1 VDESKHNQL
10 MGVVKSGTSGL
21 RTQAARFA
29 TVDVNRTHTLARREP
44 VPQSFA
50 GPRPFALRPDDIS
63 SNGIEKRGLG
73 MAISESGGRF
83 RAASS
88 HVPAHEP
95 RCSGERDPRRRAVG
109 PGDVFASGGGLN
121 AASETAHAAGAYVR
135 GVGPR
140 RDRDSREVSTP
151 LAFGQPGQQLS
162 RGYVQGSQGK
172 PFGNRAANS
181 VLGLT
186 MDGVGRRGQVGGAS
200 KVTANGCAVQTQR
213 GLPADQRT
221 EYGRAPIRTGT
232 LGPQDAVP
240 ENNRSLDAS
249 RTAYDV
255 RNGNKA
261 GAAGPVSD
269 LRTFQLA
276 NERDAVSHRVSS
288 QNRGFRNDSGPAF
301 VGETTCGPTARS
313 DACRAPAGHRSA
325 WDYAAVPCT
334 TTSLAQDG
342 VYNDRVDELDMA
354 ERQLVSNE
362 LSIPFY
368 DMVQRS
374 RDT

>member
-1 VDESKHNQL
+1 
-10 MGVVKSGTSGL
+10 
-21 RTQAARFA
+21 
-29 TVDVNRTHTLARREP
+29 
-44 VPQSFA
+44 
-50 GPRPFALRPDDIS
+50 
-63 SNGIEKRGLG
+63 
-73 MAISESGGRF
+73 
-83 RAASS
+83 
-88 HVPAHEP
+88 
-95 RCSGERDPRRRAVG
+95 
-109 PGDVFASGGGLN
+109 
-121 AASETAHAAGAYVR
+121 
-135 GVGPR
+135 
-140 RDRDSREVSTP
+140 
-151 LAFGQPGQQLS
+151 
-162 RGYVQGSQGK
+162 
-172 PFGNRAANS
+172 
-181 VLGLT
+181 